1 MPTNI
6 KQIEFLARAIVNR
19 LEDRGLVEFGDAEIG
34 IQIVTRT
41 LEDNFQAYDSIEA
54 EARGRLAKTMGENF
68 VITRSGEERLIGWRN
83 TLLRDENGSVIGTF
97 SAGADITERHRAV
110 EALRTAEERTRF
122 ALEAADQALYRAK
135 EDGRNRIRT

>member
-41 LEDNFQAYDSIEA
+41 LEDNFQAYDSIET
-54 EARGRLAKTMGENF
+54 EARGRLAKTIGEREPSDTELADEMLHVATERNF
-68 VITRSGEERLIGWRN
+68 VL
-83 TLLRDENGSVIGTF
+83 
-97 SAGADITERHRAV
+97 
-110 EALRTAEERTRF
+110 
-122 ALEAADQALYRAK
+122 
-135 EDGRNRIRT
+135 

>member
-41 LEDNFQAYDSIEA
+41 LEDNFQAYDSIEM
-54 EARGRLAKTMGENF
+54 EARGRLAKTMGEREPSDSEVTDEMVRVATERNF
-68 VITRSGEERLIGWRN
+68 VL
-83 TLLRDENGSVIGTF
+83 
-97 SAGADITERHRAV
+97 
-110 EALRTAEERTRF
+110 
-122 ALEAADQALYRAK
+122 
-135 EDGRNRIRT
+135 